1 MAVLTAS
8 RLVKTKVVDALQ
20 GGIVINPDVVASD
33 IIYQGA
39 FVTYDASGNLT
50 PAAVGVGKNVLGLA
64 LADADN
70 ASGSA
75 GDITCPVLVGAVIEH
90 ALTATKSNIGDA
102 VFVSD
107 DQVVTLT
114 AGQNPYLGHIIQ
126 LAGTNL
132 VLIQMVNKVTL
143 PAVWT
148 VTNHTVDR
156 TFDANAAADLELAD
170 LIGTLVLDL
179 TAAGILTSNV
189 S

>member
-1 MAVLTAS
+1 MSALAAS
-8 RLVKTKVVDALQ
+8 RLVKTKVIEPLQ

-33 IIYQGA
+33 IIFQGA

-50 PAAVGVGKNVLGLA
+50 PASVGAGKNVLGLA
-64 LADADN
+64 LETADN

-75 GDITCPVLVGAVIEH
+75 GDITCPVLIGGIIEH

-114 AGQNPYLGHIIQ
+114 AAQNPYLGHILE
-126 LAGTNL
+126 LAGANL

-156 TFDANAAADLELAD
+156 SFDADGAADLELAD
-170 LIGTLVLDL
+170 LIGTLILDL
-179 TAAGILTSNV
+179 TAAGIITSNV